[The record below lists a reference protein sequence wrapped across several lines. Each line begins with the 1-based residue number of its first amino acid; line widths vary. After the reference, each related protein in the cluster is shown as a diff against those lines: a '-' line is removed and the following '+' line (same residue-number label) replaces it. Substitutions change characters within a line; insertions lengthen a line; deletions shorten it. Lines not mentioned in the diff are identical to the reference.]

1 VKDADHLERQLV
13 KRGWQLGVDLAYMRA
28 DGAVHDENAWS
39 ERFGDVLRFLF
50 PAG

>member
-1 VKDADHLERQLV
+1 MLERVLL
-13 KRGWQLGVDLAYMRA
+13 KRGWQTGKDLIYEKV

-50 PAG
+50 PPE